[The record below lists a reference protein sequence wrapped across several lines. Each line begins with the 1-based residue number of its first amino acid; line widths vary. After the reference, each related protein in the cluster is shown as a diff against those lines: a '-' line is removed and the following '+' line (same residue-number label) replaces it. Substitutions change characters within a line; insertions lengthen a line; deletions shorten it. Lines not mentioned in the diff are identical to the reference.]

1 METKDYEDI
10 LANLLSNN
18 YKSGSNST
26 SQLGGIYESLNELI
40 KEMNKTK
47 PTNFVEE
54 KETELELFTLKN
66 AEKLNGKFIK
76 GLFEYEITYIGRNL
90 EHPSDNYTWKIKDI
104 LGSNGKLTIER
115 RIGYDNDT
123 KVVWSKW
130 FGSELPNETA
140 IPLFNL
146 KDPIFIKE
154 LLVKGIE
161 GDFNEIPF

>member
-1 METKDYEDI
+1 METKDYEDM
-10 LANLLSNN
+10 LSTMLT
-18 YKSGSNST
+18 GSNGSA
-26 SQLGGIYESLNELI
+26 SVNSIYESLNELI

-47 PTNFVEE
+47 PTNLVEE
-54 KETELELFTLKN
+54 IELELFTLKN

-76 GLFEYEITYIGRNL
+76 GLFEYEITYVGRNL
-90 EHPSDNYTWKIKDI
+90 EHPADNYTWKIKDI

-140 IPLFNL
+140 IPLSNL

-161 GDFNEIPF
+161 GDFNEYPF

>member
-1 METKDYEDI
+1 METKDYEDM
-10 LANLLSNN
+10 LATMLT
-18 YKSGSNST
+18 GSNGSA
-26 SQLGGIYESLNELI
+26 SVNSIYESLNELL
-40 KEMNKTK
+40 KEMNKATPK
-47 PTNFVEE
+47 KAKEE
-54 KETELELFTLKN
+54 ELELFTLKN

-140 IPLFNL
+140 IPLSNL

>member
-1 METKDYEDI
+1 METKDYEDM
-10 LANLLSNN
+10 LSTMLT
-18 YKSGSNST
+18 GSNGSA
-26 SQLGGIYESLNELI
+26 SVNSIYESLNELI

-47 PTNFVEE
+47 PTNLVEE
-54 KETELELFTLKN
+54 IELELFTLKN

-76 GLFEYEITYIGRNL
+76 GLFEYEITYVGRNL
-90 EHPSDNYTWKIKDI
+90 EHPADNYTWKIKDI

-140 IPLFNL
+140 IPLSNL

-154 LLVKGIE
+154 LLVKGLE
-161 GDFNEIPF
+161 GDFNEYPF

>member
-40 KEMNKTK
+40 KEMNKVTPPAK
-47 PTNFVEE
+47 VKDE
-54 KETELELFTLKN
+54 ELELFTLKN

-90 EHPSDNYTWKIKDI
+90 EHPSDNYTWRIKDI
-104 LGSNGKLTIER
+104 LGSHGKLTIER

-140 IPLFNL
+140 IPLSNL

-161 GDFNEIPF
+161 GEYNEIPF

>member
-1 METKDYEDI
+1 METKDYEDM
-10 LANLLSNN
+10 LSTMLT
-18 YKSGSNST
+18 GSNGSA
-26 SQLGGIYESLNELI
+26 SVNSIYESLNELI

-47 PTNFVEE
+47 PTNLVEE
-54 KETELELFTLKN
+54 IELELFTLKN

-76 GLFEYEITYIGRNL
+76 GLFEYEITYVGRNL
-90 EHPSDNYTWKIKDI
+90 EHPADNYTWKIKDI
-104 LGSNGKLTIER
+104 IGSNGKLTIER

-140 IPLFNL
+140 IPLSNL

-161 GDFNEIPF
+161 GDFNEYPF

>member
-1 METKDYEDI
+1 METKDYEDM
-10 LANLLSNN
+10 LSTMLT
-18 YKSGSNST
+18 GSNGSA
-26 SQLGGIYESLNELI
+26 SVNSIYESLNELI

-47 PTNFVEE
+47 PTNLVEE
-54 KETELELFTLKN
+54 IELELFTLKN

-76 GLFEYEITYIGRNL
+76 GLFEYEITYVGRNL
-90 EHPSDNYTWKIKDI
+90 EHPADNYTWKIKDI

-140 IPLFNL
+140 IPLSNL

-161 GDFNEIPF
+161 GDFNENPF